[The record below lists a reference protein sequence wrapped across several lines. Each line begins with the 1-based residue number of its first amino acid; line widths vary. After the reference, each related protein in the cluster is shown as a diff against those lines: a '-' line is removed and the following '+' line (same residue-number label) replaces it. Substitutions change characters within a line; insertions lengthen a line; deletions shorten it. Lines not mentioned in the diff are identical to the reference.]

1 MKPYQ
6 FVLAGLLGAGALL
19 WFALQMSDR
28 RTAQL
33 EGGITQVRTL
43 AMDER
48 SSVAIV
54 DFEASN
60 PSIVEMMIGDRTLR
74 IKNER
79 GVPYEG
85 RTIGAVDI
93 KELFQYFPALGE
105 MKNEPLIKRVR
116 VPASESVSGL
126 VAARFEIP
134 KHELDLRQELTLE
147 ITDIDGSVS
156 TFRVEAEPAPVKS
169 E

>member
-19 WFALQMSDR
+19 WFALLISDR
-28 RTAQL
+28 STAQL
-33 EGGITQVRTL
+33 EGEITQVRTL
-43 AMDER
+43 AMDEK

-60 PSIVEMMIGDRTLR
+60 PSIVEMMIGDRTLS
-74 IKNER
+74 ITNQR

-93 KELFQYFPALGE
+93 KGLFQYFPALGE
-105 MKNEPLIKRVR
+105 MKNAALIKRVR
-116 VPASESVSGL
+116 VPAGEPVSGM

-134 KHELDLRQELTLE
+134 KHELDLRQDLTLR
-147 ITDIDGSVS
+147 IADIDGSVS
-156 TFRVEAEPAPVKS
+156 TFRVEAEPAPAKS
-169 E
+169 R

>member
-6 FVLAGLLGAGALL
+6 FVLAGLLGAGVLL
-19 WFALQMSDR
+19 WFALRISDR

-33 EGGITQVRTL
+33 EGAITQVRTL

-48 SSVAIV
+48 SAVAIV

-60 PSIVEMMIGDRTLR
+60 PAVVEMMIGDRTLT
-74 IKNER
+74 IKNQR

-93 KELFQYFPALGE
+93 KGLFQYFPALGE

-116 VPASESVSGL
+116 VPSGESVSGM

-134 KHELDLRQELTLE
+134 KHELDLRQELTLQ
-147 ITDIDGSVS
+147 IADIDGSVS
-156 TFRVEAEPAPVKS
+156 TFRVEAEPPSPKS
-169 E
+169 N

>member
-19 WFALQMSDR
+19 WAALEISDW

-33 EGGITQVRTL
+33 EGSITQVRTL

-54 DFEASN
+54 DFEALN
-60 PSIVEMMIGDRTLR
+60 PSSVEMMIGDRTLS
-74 IKNER
+74 ITSQK
-79 GVPYEG
+79 GIPYQS
-85 RTIGAVDI
+85 RTLGASDI
-93 KELFQYFPALGE
+93 KGLFEYFPALGE

-116 VPASESVSGL
+116 IPEGESVAGMI
-126 VAARFEIP
+126 AARFEIP
-134 KHELDLRQELTLE
+134 KYELDLRQELTLE
-147 ITDIDGSVS
+147 IADIDGSVS
-156 TFRVEAEPAPVKS
+156 TFRLEAEAAPAKS